1 MIFHT
6 NARIVLASLLSLATS
21 MLSAQSPQPVRLNQ
35 IQVVGSHNSYHAG
48 LTPGVKALLG
58 KIKPQALRALD
69 YSHPSLT
76 AQLDNGVRQLELD
89 VYADSKGGRYATL
102 AATAML
108 QQAGLPADPP
118 YNADGRM
125 NQPGFKVMHIVGID
139 QRSTCA
145 LFTDC
150 LREVRTWVKAHPR
163 GIPIFLLIEAKQEA
177 PQLPGAPTPEP
188 FTPAVF
194 DALDA
199 EIRSI
204 FSPGEMVTPDDLRGT
219 SATLPAAI
227 QGHGWPTVDG
237 ARGKVVFL
245 LDNRIFTPT
254 YSEGHPAL
262 RGRVLFT
269 NSAPGTPESAFIE
282 QNDGTAAEI
291 DALVKAGELV
301 RTRTDEGTEQ
311 ARTNDTTRR
320 DLALHSGAQ
329 LISTDYPPGE
339 KSPWTDFI
347 VTLPN
352 NLNARCNPVN
362 APAGCKD
369 ATLDR

>member
-1 MIFHT
+1 MRH
-6 NARIVLASLLSLATS
+6 ALALAMLSGSLAI
-21 MLSAQSPQPVRLNQ
+21 AQQGPVRINQ
-35 IQVVGSHNSYHAG
+35 LQVIGSHNSYHAG
-48 LTPGVKALLG
+48 LTPGVVSVLTKSN
-58 KIKPQALRALD
+58 PRAARSLD

-76 AQLDNGVRQLELD
+76 AQLDNGVRQLEID
-89 VYADSKGGRYATL
+89 VYSDAKGGLYAKL
-102 AATAML
+102 AVTDLIA
-108 QQAGLPADPP
+108 QAGLPPDPP
-118 YNADGRM
+118 YDPDGRM
-125 NQPGFKVMHIVGID
+125 QQPGFKVMHVVGVD
-139 QRSTCA
+139 QRSTCP
-145 LFTDC
+145 LFTGC
-150 LREVRTWVKAHPR
+150 LREVRAWVKAHPR
-163 GIPIFLLIEAKQEA
+163 GVPVFLLIEAKQEA
-177 PQLPGAPTPEP
+177 TKLPNSPQPEP

-199 EIRSI
+199 EIRTVFPPAELI
-204 FSPGEMVTPDDLRGT
+204 TPDDLRGS
-219 SATLPAAI
+219 SATLPQAI
-227 QGHGWPTVDG
+227 QAHGWPTVDS

-245 LDNRIFTPT
+245 LDNRVFTPI
-254 YSEGHPAL
+254 YSQGHPAL

-291 DALVKAGELV
+291 DTLVRAGELV

-339 KSPWTDFI
+339 KSRWTDYI

-352 NLNARCNPVN
+352 HLTARCNPVN
-362 APAGCKD
+362 APAGCTN
-369 ATLDR
+369 AALAP

>member
-1 MIFHT
+1 MT
-6 NARIVLASLLSLATS
+6 LRKLLASLAMLAAP
-21 MLSAQSPQPVRLNQ
+21 LVSAQAPQPLRLNQ
-35 IQVVGSHNSYHAG
+35 IQVIGSHNSYHAG
-48 LTPGVKALLG
+48 LTPGVKTLLA
-58 KIKPQALRALD
+58 KANPKALRALD

-76 AQLDNGVRQLELD
+76 TQLDNGVRQLEID
-89 VYADSKGGRYATL
+89 VYADSKGGLYANL

-125 NQPGFKVMHIVGID
+125 NRPGFKVMHVVGID
-139 QRSTCA
+139 QRSTCT

-150 LREVRTWVKAHPR
+150 LREVRTWVKAHPS
-163 GIPIFLLIEAKQEA
+163 GIPVFLLIEAKQDA
-177 PQLPGAPTPEP
+177 TKLAGTPTPEP
-188 FTPAVF
+188 FTPAAF

-199 EIRSI
+199 EIRSV
-204 FSPGEMVTPDDLRGT
+204 FQPGELITPDDLRGT
-219 SATLPAAI
+219 GATLPDAI
-227 QGHGWPTVDG
+227 HTHGWPTLDS

-245 LDNRIFTPT
+245 LDNRIFTPM

-269 NSAPGTPESAFIE
+269 NSPAGTPESAFIE
-282 QNDGTAAEI
+282 QNNGTAAEI

-320 DLALHSGAQ
+320 DLALHTGAQ

-339 KSPWTDFI
+339 KSPWTDYI
-347 VTLPN
+347 VTLPDHQT
-352 NLNARCNPVN
+352 ARCNPIN
-362 APAGCKD
+362 APATCTG
-369 ATLDR
+369 AALAP